1 MASLKISELAELL
14 QVDVNPTDL
23 LAIVDQSAS
32 ETKNCTI
39 NSIAGAIGPLF
50 PDKSI
55 PGSKIDGELAD
66 GSVDTNELADKSVT
80 AIKLANQ
87 SSGIYGVRPAAGEYT
102 GQICADSNLLYMWDG
117 STWAEID
124 GPNSII
130 TITYGGGPV
139 ELVSVNKSNGEAEI
153 TTAFVDSTDA
163 RQFVA
168 GPSLNTGEVAYR
180 HLHGIQ
186 SVPERRWMA
195 TADVSGRC
203 PRSS

>member
-1 MASLKISELAELL
+1 MSAHSGRYLLEPPSCYQDLPLK
-14 QVDVNPTDL
+14 NK
-23 LAIVDQSAS
+23 

-163 RQFVA
+163 RQFSKCCNA
-168 GPSLNTGEVAYR
+168 WIR
-180 HLHGIQ
+180 
-186 SVPERRWMA
+186 
-195 TADVSGRC
+195 
-203 PRSS
+203 RSS